1 MGDVRVRIANLA
13 MELFPHMPDTVQ
25 ALRCLISV
33 ATEIIDDIESL
44 EKMMSLPVG
53 TTEDPC
59 DDYESYSEVEY
70 DEDPFY

>member
-1 MGDVRVRIANLA
+1 MNVRIEVSNFA
-13 MELFPHMPDTVQ
+13 ERLFPHMPDTVQ

-59 DDYESYSEVEY
+59 DC
-70 DEDPFY
+70 EDPDFDFAW

>member
-1 MGDVRVRIANLA
+1 MANTRIAVANLA
-13 MELFPHMPDTVQ
+13 TELFPHMPNVVES
-25 ALRCLISV
+25 LRCLISV

-70 DEDPFY
+70 DEDPF